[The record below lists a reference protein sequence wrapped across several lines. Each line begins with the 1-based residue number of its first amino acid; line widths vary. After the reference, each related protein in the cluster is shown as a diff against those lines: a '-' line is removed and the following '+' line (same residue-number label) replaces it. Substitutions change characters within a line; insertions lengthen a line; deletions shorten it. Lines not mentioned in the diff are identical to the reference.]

1 MIDIGEG
8 PTVILIPGIQGRW
21 EWMREAVL
29 AVGLKHRAISYSL
42 CGESNTNLSIEPGL
56 GFDNF
61 TAQLDA
67 IFERAQ
73 LKDVTLCGVSYGG
86 LIAVRYAAKHPHRV
100 RGLVLVSTP
109 APSWKPDERVKSYL
123 RSPVLQSPL
132 FAARSPS
139 RLAPEIV
146 AAFPNLGDRIA
157 FAVKHTTRVV
167 LAPFSPTRMAERM
180 RLLRTVD
187 LERDCQKI
195 HSPTLIITGEPCL
208 DRVVPVS
215 STQWYLKGI
224 KHARSI
230 IFERTGHI
238 GIISQPNRFAKI
250 IGSFVAEAQSL

>member
-1 MIDIGEG
+1 MIDTGEG

-29 AVGLKHRAISYSL
+29 AIGLKHRAISYSL
-42 CGESNTNLSIEPGL
+42 CGESNTNLSMEPGL

-73 LKDVTLCGVSYGG
+73 LREVTLCGVSYGG
-86 LIAVRYAAKHPHRV
+86 LIAVRYAAKHPDRV

-109 APSWKPDERVKSYL
+109 APSWEPDARVKSYL
-123 RSPVLQSPL
+123 SSPVLRSPL
-132 FAARSPS
+132 FAERSPK
-139 RLAPEIV
+139 RLMPEIV
-146 AAFPNLGDRIA
+146 AAVPNLGSRIS
-157 FAVKHTTRVV
+157 FAVKHTATGVSS
-167 LAPFSPTRMAERM
+167 PFSPTRMAERM

-215 STQWYLKGI
+215 SSLWYLKGI

-238 GIISQPNRFAKI
+238 GVISQPNRFAKI
-250 IGSFVAEAQSL
+250 IDSFIAEA